1 MIDDLE
7 LTSPVLYL
15 LFRSREFTLCF
26 VSILFFRPSLRR
38 EEYYSHK
45 TGTCSRV
52 SKRKCIFPI
61 KTKKNLQNKW
71 WGWFFGCSSSSSG
84 KHSVC
89 PWPTGQFTW
98 WLPAAGPFSA
108 LDFDMWCMLF
118 KHDFG
123 ENGMS
128 GLHRDLSLSIGL
140 AAMNRFTLGCP
151 TDCIFITDS
160 PVWNRVLYS
169 RQSSEAGQYYSSTR
183 LDAKVPTIFNLDV
196 GRRRRRRKKG
206 QKYCCKIR
214 EAIRVD

>member
-1 MIDDLE
+1 MYISYKKPKRTCRINDEVGFLVVAAAAAASTQSA
-7 LTSPVLYL
+7 LGRRAS
-15 LFRSREFTLCF
+15 
-26 VSILFFRPSLRR
+26 SL
-38 EEYYSHK
+38 SA
-45 TGTCSRV
+45 
-52 SKRKCIFPI
+52 
-61 KTKKNLQNKW
+61 
-71 WGWFFGCSSSSSG
+71 GC
-84 KHSVC
+84 
-89 PWPTGQFTW
+89 

>member
-89 PWPTGQFTW
+89 PWPTGQFTFCR
-98 WLPAAGPFSA
+98 LLAAGCWS
-108 LDFDMWCMLF
+108 LF
-118 KHDFG
+118 GSRFWHVMYVVQTWLWREWNVRLASRLKLVDRPGGHEQIHFRLSD
-123 ENGMS
+123 
-128 GLHRDLSLSIGL
+128 GLYIHYGFPSLEPRL
-140 AAMNRFTLGCP
+140 VFP
-151 TDCIFITDS
+151 
-160 PVWNRVLYS
+160 PV
-169 RQSSEAGQYYSSTR
+169 
-183 LDAKVPTIFNLDV
+183 
-196 GRRRRRRKKG
+196 
-206 QKYCCKIR
+206 IR
-214 EAIRVD
+214 SWPILL